1 MSAYIAH
8 ILAVIMHSAE
18 YNINQ
23 KCELGNQTDNTEKN
37 AAESQSDLFS
47 RFLMPAACPG
57 LLLFFLSVWTKLAP
71 SVPPAPWSS
80 VLLHTHTD
88 TGLHT
93 HAAYTTEQGH
103 ICTHYDICHMYILS
117 WTIHTQLALEGW
129 EHVAYQQ
136 CMWLLI
142 RFGPAEQASPAAL

>member
-8 ILAVIMHSAE
+8 ILAVIMHSTE

-93 HAAYTTEQGH
+93 HAAYTPRNKGTFAH
-103 ICTHYDICHMYILS
+103 TTIYAICTYYRGPYIHS
-117 WTIHTQLALEGW
+117 
-129 EHVAYQQ
+129 
-136 CMWLLI
+136 
-142 RFGPAEQASPAAL
+142 